1 MKNLLLVILLAFS
14 LPALAQ
20 NVKTVGE
27 SEATAEA
34 TLKAIQAH
42 YAKEIPGVKGNDFVN
57 GSLNFSKG
65 SREYN
70 EFMTRRMGDDFDPL
84 PGYPEAVSAGKKLWE
99 KPFAN
104 GKTFAECFPN
114 GGKDAAV
121 PYPNVDAASG
131 KVNTFEG
138 ALNKCL
144 KDNGEKELEYN
155 DMKTMGALSLH
166 AKRMS
171 EGAIIKMEVKSDA
184 EKAAFARGK
193 AIFYGRVGKFE
204 QACAHCH
211 IQKVAKVARSEELS
225 PVIGQAAHWPTFR
238 LDKATNGVGL
248 ITLQQRYFGC
258 QRNTQVEKPIKQ
270 GSEASNDLEYF
281 HTYLSNGLNM
291 KFGVFRK

>member
-1 MKNLLLVILLAFS
+1 MKNLLLVMLMAFS
-14 LPALAQ
+14 LPALAE
-20 NVKTVGE
+20 NVKTIGE
-27 SEATAEA
+27 SETTPEA

-42 YAKEIPGVKGNDFVN
+42 YSKEIPGVKGEDFVN

-65 SREYN
+65 SRDYN

-84 PGYPEAVSAGKKLWE
+84 PGYPETLSAGKKIWE
-99 KPFAN
+99 TPFAN
-104 GKTFAECFPN
+104 GKKFAECFPN
-114 GGKDAAV
+114 GGKGAAT
-121 PYPNVDAASG
+121 PYPNVDQASG

-144 KDNGEKELEYN
+144 KDNGEKELEYS
-155 DMKTMGALSLH
+155 DMKTMGALSVF
-166 AKRMS
+166 AKKMS
-171 EGAIIKMEVKSDA
+171 DGERVKVEVKTDA

-211 IQKVAKVARSEELS
+211 IQKVSKVARSEDLS

-238 LDKATNGVGL
+238 LNKETGGVN
-248 ITLQQRYFGC
+248 IVTLQQRYFGC

-270 GSEASNDLEYF
+270 GSEQSNDLEYF
-281 HTYLSNGLNM
+281 HTYLSNGLTM
-291 KFGVFRK
+291 KIGVFRK